1 VSLDTRQ
8 DGGKRNLPP
17 VVVTSPTQ
25 EDREALGPVGRTRA
39 FLHREEIT
47 AYLMMLP
54 ILLLV
59 IGLMAYPFL
68 LAVWWSL
75 TDKLIGGEGRFIG
88 WRNFVELPG
97 SSIFRQTVRNAVI
110 YSVVA
115 VALKTLLGV
124 VLALALNQITWLRNF
139 LRGILLLPWVIP
151 TALSCLVWLWM
162 FNDLFG
168 VLNYILRVTGISQE
182 GYLWLASPNLALF
195 SVILVNVWR
204 GTPFFGIGILG
215 GLQTIPQELYEA
227 AAIDGA
233 GAWRRFL
240 HVTLPHLQ
248 SVLAVVTLFSTI
260 WTFFDFEV
268 VYIITRGGPMN
279 STHLFATL
287 AYQTGLVAG
296 KVGEAVAIAL
306 YLFPVLAVMIY
317 LQLLYLRRMEV

>member
-1 VSLDTRQ
+1 
-8 DGGKRNLPP
+8 
-17 VVVTSPTQ
+17 VVTSAIP
-25 EDREALGPVGRTRA
+25 DNREALRSPGRVLR
-39 FLHREEIT
+39 FFYREDVT
-47 AYLMMLP
+47 AYAMMLP

-75 TDKLIGGEGRFIG
+75 TDKLIGAEGRFIG
-88 WRNFVELPG
+88 WRNFLGLPS

-110 YSVVA
+110 YSVAA
-115 VALKTLLGV
+115 VALKTVLGV
-124 VLALALNQITWLRNF
+124 ILALALNQITWLRNF

-151 TALSCLVWLWM
+151 TALSSLVWLWM
-162 FNDLFG
+162 YNDLFG

-204 GTPFFGIGILG
+204 GTPFFGIGVLG
-215 GLQTIPQELYEA
+215 GLQTIPEELYEA

-248 SVLAVVTLFSTI
+248 SVLAVVILFSTI
-260 WTFFDFEV
+260 WTFFDFEI

-296 KVGEAVAIAL
+296 RVGEAVAISL
-306 YLFPVLAVMIY
+306 YLFPILVVMIY
-317 LQLLYLRRMEV
+317 LQLLYLRRTEV

>member
-1 VSLDTRQ
+1 MVMSAI
-8 DGGKRNLPP
+8 P
-17 VVVTSPTQ
+17 
-25 EDREALGPVGRTRA
+25 EAREALRSPGRVLR
-39 FLHREEIT
+39 FFYREDVT
-47 AYLMMLP
+47 AYVMMSP
-54 ILLLV
+54 ILALV
-59 IGLMAYPFL
+59 LGLMAYPFL
-68 LAVWWSL
+68 LAVWWSF
-75 TDKLIGGEGRFIG
+75 TDKLIGSQGRFIG
-88 WRNFVELPG
+88 WQNFLELPR
-97 SSIFRQTVRNAVI
+97 SSIFRQTVQNAVI
-110 YSVVA
+110 YSGAA
-115 VALKTLLGV
+115 VALKTLLGI

-139 LRGILLLPWVIP
+139 LRGLLLLPWVIP

-162 FNDLFG
+162 FNDVFG
-168 VLNYILRVTGISQE
+168 VFNYILRVTGISQE

-195 SVILVNVWR
+195 SVIIVNVWR

-215 GLQTIPQELYEA
+215 GLQTIPEDLYEA

-306 YLFPVLAVMIY
+306 YLFPVLVLMIY

>member
-1 VSLDTRQ
+1 MSLDDKNGDKEKQ
-8 DGGKRNLPP
+8 DGLR
-17 VVVTSPTQ
+17 
-25 EDREALGPVGRTRA
+25 PVGHA
-39 FLHREEIT
+39 FFHRQEVA
-47 AYLMMLP
+47 AYLMMAP

-88 WRNFVELPG
+88 LRNFLGLPG

-110 YSVVA
+110 YSAAA
-115 VALKTLLGV
+115 VILKTFLGV
-124 VLALALNQITWLRNF
+124 VLALALNQITWFRNF

-151 TALSCLVWLWM
+151 TALSSLVWLWM

-182 GYLWLASPNLALF
+182 GLLWLASPDLALF

-204 GTPFFGIGILG
+204 GTPFFGIAILG
-215 GLQTIPQELYEA
+215 GLQTIPEELYEA

-260 WTFFDFEV
+260 WTLFDFEI

-287 AYQTGLVAG
+287 AYQTGLIAG
-296 KVGEAVAIAL
+296 KIGEAAAISL
-306 YLFPVLAVMIY
+306 YLFPVLVVMIY
-317 LQLLYLRRMEV
+317 LQLLYLRRAEV

>member
-1 VSLDTRQ
+1 MKRDPLSAGVARATQ
-8 DGGKRNLPP
+8 DPRETLRPP
-17 VVVTSPTQ
+17 GQVFT
-25 EDREALGPVGRTRA
+25 
-39 FLHREEIT
+39 FLHREDVT
-47 AYLMMLP
+47 GYLMMLP

-59 IGLMAYPFL
+59 MGLLAYPFL
-68 LAVWWSL
+68 LAVSWSF
-75 TDKLIGGEGRFIG
+75 TDKLIGSEGRFIG
-88 WRNFVELPG
+88 WRNFLELPR
-97 SSIFRQTVRNAVI
+97 SSIFRQTVQNAVI
-110 YSVVA
+110 YSVAA

-124 VLALALNQITWLRNF
+124 FLALALNQLTWLRSF

-162 FNDLFG
+162 YNDLFG
-168 VLNYILRVTGISQE
+168 VLNYMLRVTGISQE

-195 SVILVNVWR
+195 SVIVVNVWR
-204 GTPFFGIGILG
+204 GTPFFGIAVLG
-215 GLQTIPQELYEA
+215 GLQTIPEELYEA

-260 WTFFDFEV
+260 WTFFDFEI

-287 AYQTGLVAG
+287 AYQTGLIAG
-296 KVGEAVAIAL
+296 KLGEAVAISL
-306 YLFPVLAVMIY
+306 YLFPILVAMIY